1 MVFEQTYCKGGEE
14 MKKWQFWL
22 YLALLALFIVTAIV
36 NWIDCNSFGT
46 MVCVNGAFF
55 MLVLMELAE
64 IRNKIK

>member
-1 MVFEQTYCKGGEE
+1 

-22 YLALLALFIVTAIV
+22 YLAVLVLFIVTAIV
-36 NWIDCNSFGT
+36 NWANCNSFGA